1 MTNDLKAWGGC
12 KNCGDPSHTASSCKV
27 PKKGQTQLPIVKN
40 KHNSNPKSK
49 GTRSPATKRSKLT
62 KVEVKRTD
70 SGDVLSSREDGEKLV
85 VSINKKHHLY
95 EDLME
100 KLKDS

>member
-1 MTNDLKAWGGC
+1 MQSPA
-12 KNCGDPSHTASSCKV
+12 P
-27 PKKGQTQLPIVKN
+27 GQSQLPLAEN
-40 KHNSNPKSK
+40 KPNSNPKSK
-49 GTRSPATKRSKLT
+49 DTESPAAERSKLT
-62 KVEVKRTD
+62 KVEVQRTD

-85 VSINKKHHLY
+85 ISINKMHHLY